1 VLCFSN
7 NTSTH
12 AKGEKWQKSWRK
24 KLFEQKQ
31 ARVLREKKKTYCDF
45 CRFLRKEQKKGQR
58 EGN

>member
-7 NTSTH
+7 NTSAH
-12 AKGEKWQKSWRK
+12 SKGKKWQKSWRK

-31 ARVLREKKKTYCDF
+31 ARVLREKKNGAVIFVAFYARNK
-45 CRFLRKEQKKGQR
+45 KKGQR